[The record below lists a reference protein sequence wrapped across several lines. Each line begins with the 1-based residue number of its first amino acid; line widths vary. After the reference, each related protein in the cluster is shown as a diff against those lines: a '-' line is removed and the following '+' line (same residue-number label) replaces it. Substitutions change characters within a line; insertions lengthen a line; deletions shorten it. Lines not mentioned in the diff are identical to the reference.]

1 MSIYSI
7 PTLDAFCEG
16 CNTLFS
22 SSGYSRHLATTTNPR
37 CRAILNQADEYM
49 PGVHDQ
55 DQPPSAPCFEGDFF
69 GQDYSE
75 HDFGREPGGYQ
86 HPTDNNDDEIQDVE
100 IQDDG
105 IQDDEIQDDHLDFD
119 PNEPD
124 WEPEVDEQYQGP
136 PLHDEEHLPSE
147 SDNVRRTQAER
158 TENERNISQEP
169 YRSCFRR
176 AKEIPVPR

>member
-1 MSIYSI
+1 
-7 PTLDAFCEG
+7 
-16 CNTLFS
+16 
-22 SSGYSRHLATTTNPR
+22 
-37 CRAILNQADEYM
+37 M